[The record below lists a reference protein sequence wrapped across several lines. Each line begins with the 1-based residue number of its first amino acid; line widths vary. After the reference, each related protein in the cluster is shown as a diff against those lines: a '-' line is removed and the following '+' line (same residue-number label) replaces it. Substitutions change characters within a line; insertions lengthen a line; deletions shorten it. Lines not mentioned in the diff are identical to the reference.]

1 MPRARRPTS
10 RPSPETWEVA
20 VVPSP
25 AQADD
30 GPVLGVGL
38 AVDVT
43 SGQVRWAS
51 PVGALS
57 DVVPGLLA
65 ASKRYGAPEALC
77 YDDPE
82 LEEPLVHLAA
92 TLSIDARR
100 LPCPTLE
107 RAERALLTAMAGG
120 MPAAGVSLRVDA
132 WRRIL
137 DQMLGLAPWQQLGE
151 RVWFRFTG
159 MGLDGAVA
167 VLIGELDEAWGLTLY
182 PSEAALVQ
190 FINAATE
197 EDHQGVLH
205 ASTLSVQLERSSEV
219 PVSDVSI
226 CRSLELL
233 LAGGRLPRLLALG
246 EGAVRAPT
254 RSEQKLLLAAVEGV
268 TTLCTR
274 DLDALAQG
282 QQRRIQMIVT
292 GGQRLEVTASPAEL
306 TALEPPADDLP
317 SIIEADHTVVFGS
330 MILDGLADGL
340 AAGAPEGTDGKG
352 TPHPSVVVKLRKR
365 DAIKL
370 AAACDWIESLALHR
384 RGAGLQLV
392 ACDEHGARGT
402 LVKLWGGGLDEL
414 STHLASAGK
423 LYLAISSGGPTR
435 PEIRSA
441 EFVYAKVLP
450 VARTGPATRSQ

>member
-1 MPRARRPTS
+1 
-10 RPSPETWEVA
+10 

-51 PVGALS
+51 PVGDLS

-65 ASKRYGAPEALC
+65 ASERYGSPEALC
-77 YDDPE
+77 YDDRE
-82 LEEPLVHLAA
+82 LEESLSHIAE
-92 TLSIDARR
+92 TLDIPARR
-100 LPCPTLE
+100 TPCPTLE

-137 DQMLGLAPWQQLGE
+137 GQMLELAPWQRLGE

-197 EDHQGVLH
+197 ADTQGVLH
-205 ASTLSVQLERSSEV
+205 ASTLSVQLERAAEV
-219 PVSDVSI
+219 PASDLSI

-233 LAGGRLPRLLALG
+233 LAGDRLPRLLALG

-254 RSEQKLLLAAVEGV
+254 RSEQRLLLAAVEGV

-274 DLDALAQG
+274 DLEALVAG

-292 GGQRLEVTASPAEL
+292 GGQRIEVSASAAELEALDSPADE
-306 TALEPPADDLP
+306 LP

-330 MILDGLADGL
+330 MAV
-340 AAGAPEGTDGKG
+340 DGKG

-365 DAIKL
+365 DAVKL
-370 AAACDWIESLALHR
+370 ASACSWIASLALHR

-392 ACDEHGARGT
+392 ACDEHGARAT

-450 VARTGPATRSQ
+450 VAPR